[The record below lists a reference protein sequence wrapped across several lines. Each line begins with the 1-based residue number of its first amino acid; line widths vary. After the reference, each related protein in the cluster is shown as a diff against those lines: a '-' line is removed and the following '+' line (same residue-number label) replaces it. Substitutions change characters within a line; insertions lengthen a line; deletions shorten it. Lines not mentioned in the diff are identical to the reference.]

1 MIKSIGLFYF
11 SGTGN
16 TQVVAALLKEA
27 FERRGV
33 DVTTTRIEQALKE
46 KAGFDPDA
54 YDLVG
59 VGHPVHGFDAPR
71 ILYDFIADLIAPS
84 PAVEKKRAFIFK
96 TAGDFSSMNNAASK
110 TAIECLERKG
120 YDVFYD
126 RIICMPSNWAVKYD
140 DAFSK
145 QLYCAAVAK
154 MAHMVDDIL
163 AGRERSL
170 KVGPILRWGVRL
182 LSQGEDWGL
191 AKGCALQMP
200 ASIAA
205 SASRIVRPA
214 TSAAR
219 AVGSRSGAIACGAC
233 AASML
238 AQNRRSRRASPNSAC
253 LRTVTTSRPSS
264 GTQASRG
271 ISSRRRPRDSSGVSV
286 STCATRSYRCGFSW
300 HVKSYAARQCK
311 ASFHTRRLRFPGV
324 LLICSQCGDRV

>member
-33 DVTTTRIEQALKE
+33 DVTTARIEQALKE

-71 ILYDFIADLIAPS
+71 ILYDFIADLVAPFVAPS

-110 TAIECLERKG
+110 TAIERLERKG

-126 RIICMPSNWAVKYD
+126 RLICMPSNWAVKYD

-154 MAHMVDDIL
+154 TAHMVDDIL

-182 LSQGEDWGL
+182 LSRGEDWG
-191 AKGCALQMP
+191 ARMFGKGL
-200 ASIAA
+200 
-205 SASRIVRPA
+205 RV
-214 TSAAR
+214 TD
-219 AVGSRSGAIACGAC
+219 AC
-233 AASML
+233 
-238 AQNRRSRRASPNSAC
+238 
-253 LRTVTTSRPSS
+253 V
-264 GTQASRG
+264 
-271 ISSRRRPRDSSGVSV
+271 D
-286 STCATRSYRCGFSW
+286 CGFCIENCPTGNIRRESGRITFGGDCLW
-300 HVKSYAARQCK
+300 CMRCIYACPKQAITPRFAKFCVLEDGYDIQAIIRDTSLK
-311 ASFHTRRLRFPGV
+311 GDFVTEETEGFFGRFREYLRDPE
-324 LLICSQCGDRV
+324 L